1 MKNTSSSP
9 ALSWVWRVSGKSK
22 LWVLFRTL
30 VRIGQSAIA
39 ILYAHA
45 LGRVVDAAASG
56 DKAIFTREFTLFGIY
71 TVSSIVCLLINRYL
85 MERCKNAVEKSFRLR
100 FFSRLLHRDFGQ
112 VSRVHNG
119 EWMTRV
125 TSDADVITNAIC
137 QIVPET
143 VSSLVRVL
151 ATLVALYAVLPQII
165 WVLLPGGLLMAAVSV
180 IFQNRMKYHHRQV
193 QGQEGIL
200 RSFLQER
207 LYSLLVIHAFTQ
219 EENTVKMADAQYD
232 RLNRAR
238 MRRHRFVLFCNGAL
252 AGAMVTAQL
261 LGVGMCGVGI
271 LKGTITYGAVSTVLY
286 LVNMLE
292 NPLNAVS
299 GYISQYYG
307 MIASA
312 ERMMEIEDYHPDL
325 DTEPVSAKEIKAYYA
340 EDFAS
345 IGVENAVF
353 AYEDGEGNDVL
364 QNFSLDIPKGR
375 FVAFTGESGC
385 GKSTTLKIL
394 LALYPLKEGKA
405 YRQNTDGSRHPLD
418 ASWRSLFAY
427 VPQGNHL
434 ISGTIRQSL
443 TFGDSELM
451 KQEANIRRALEI
463 ACADG
468 FVNELPDGLDTVLG
482 ERGSSL
488 SEGQVQRL
496 AVARAILSERPVLLL
511 DEATSALDGPTEEQL
526 LKNLRTMTDR
536 TVLIITH
543 REAALNICDARV
555 HFQKGECSA

>member
-9 ALSWVWRVSGKSK
+9 ALGWVWRVSGRSK

-56 DKAIFTREFTLFGIY
+56 DKAFFTREFTLFGIY
-71 TVSSIVCLLINRYL
+71 TVSSIVLLLINRYL
-85 MERCKNAVEKSFRLR
+85 MEKGKNAVEKSFRLR
-100 FFSRLLHRDFGQ
+100 FFSQLLHRDFGQ

-119 EWMTRV
+119 EWMTRI
-125 TSDADVITNAIC
+125 TSDADVIVNAVS

-151 ATLVALYAVLPQII
+151 AALAALYAILPQII
-165 WVLLPGGLLMAAVSV
+165 WILLPGGLLMAGVSV
-180 IFQNRMKYHHRQV
+180 IFQNRMKHHHRQV

-219 EENTVKMADAQYD
+219 ETHTCNMADDQYD
-232 RLNRAR
+232 RLNKAR

-271 LKGTITYGAVSTVLY
+271 LRGTITYGAVSTVLY

-312 ERMMEIEDYHPDL
+312 ERMMEIEQFHPDM
-325 DTEPVSAKEIKAYYA
+325 DGEPVSPQEIKAYYA

-353 AYEDGEGNDVL
+353 AYEDGDDVL

-394 LALYPLKEGKA
+394 LSLYPLKEGKV
-405 YRQNTDGSRHPLD
+405 YRRNTDGTQYPLD
-418 ASWRSLFAY
+418 ASWRGLFAY

-443 TFGDSELM
+443 TFGDPELM
-451 KQEANIRRALEI
+451 KQEENIRRALEI

-468 FVNELPDGLDTVLG
+468 FVDELPEGLDTVLG

-543 REAALNICDARV
+543 REAALNICDAQVR
-555 HFQKGECSA
+555 FQKG

>member
-100 FFSRLLHRDFGQ
+100 FFSQLLHRDFGQ

-151 ATLVALYAVLPQII
+151 ATLAALYAVLPQII

-219 EENTVKMADAQYD
+219 EENTVKMADGQYD

-238 MRRHRFVLFCNGAL
+238 MRRHRFVLLCNAAL

-312 ERMMEIEDYHPDL
+312 ERMMEIEDFPADM
-325 DTEPVSAKEIKAYYA
+325 DAEPVPPKKIKEYYDK
-340 EDFAS
+340 DFAS
-345 IGVENAVF
+345 IGVANGVF
-353 AYEDGEGNDVL
+353 AYEDGDAVL

-394 LALYPLKEGKA
+394 LSLYPLKEGRV
-405 YRQNTDGSRHPLD
+405 YRRDADGTEHPLD
-418 ASWRSLFAY
+418 SGWRGLFAY

-434 ISGTIRQSL
+434 VSGTIRQSL
-443 TFGDSELM
+443 TFGDPARTE
-451 KQEANIRRALEI
+451 QEENIRRALEI